1 MKDNRAKKLDRLVRQ
16 YRIAGDD
23 CHSFIDRLKQHV
35 ANYNDA
41 ILANGVELVGE
52 RFDEL
57 DDTVEAIVAVAQGS
71 VPIVGDDDY
80 PKWTPLLD
88 SLSDGEQDAIMRRLA
103 KDIGDVEEVI
113 YYVECDY
120 RPINCLVVCRDK
132 RNNWYCRRLELN
144 KDDGFT
150 CGYDDCGS
158 TKFSVIGIYG
168 LMKLHDWISNSMM
181 ATHLKTE
188 GYLAEYLK

>member
-1 MKDNRAKKLDRLVRQ
+1 MTKYRLVRD
-16 YRIAGDD
+16 IAP
-23 CHSFIDRLKQHV
+23 FKQ
-35 ANYNDA
+35 
-41 ILANGVELVGE
+41 
-52 RFDEL
+52 
-57 DDTVEAIVAVAQGS
+57 
-71 VPIVGDDDY
+71 GDDDY

-88 SLSDGEQDAIMRRLA
+88 SLSDDEQDAIMRRLA
-103 KDIGDVEEVI
+103 KDIGDIDEVI

-150 CGYDDCGS
+150 CSYDDCGL
-158 TKFSVIGIYG
+158 TKFSAVGIYG
-168 LMKLHDWISNSMM
+168 LMKLHDWNSNSMM

>member
-1 MKDNRAKKLDRLVRQ
+1 
-16 YRIAGDD
+16 
-23 CHSFIDRLKQHV
+23 
-35 ANYNDA
+35 
-41 ILANGVELVGE
+41 
-52 RFDEL
+52 
-57 DDTVEAIVAVAQGS
+57 
-71 VPIVGDDDY
+71 
-80 PKWTPLLD
+80 
-88 SLSDGEQDAIMRRLA
+88 MRCLA

-144 KDDGFT
+144 KNDGFT
-150 CGYDDCGS
+150 CSYDDCGS

-168 LMKLHDWISNSMM
+168 LMKLHDWNSNSMM